1 MRRDERL
8 EMRETRKTEE
18 FDLFHRKIDL
28 VLQKQFFNEKS
39 IVSLKSRFFQ
49 KNSIFFIITLDSGNP
64 ICASYSFEN
73 VSVGEI
79 WGVGNL
85 GEWGNLL
92 GKAVGK
98 IWGNIG
104 EIRGGS
110 GGKSG
115 RIWVNLEGIW
125 GWEG

>member
-8 EMRETRKTEE
+8 EMIETRKTEE

-28 VLQKQFFNEKS
+28 VLQKPFFNEKIDRFIKKS
-39 IVSLKSRFFQ
+39 ISRPPKIDFFH
-49 KNSIFFIITLDSGNP
+49 NYTRLGEP

-85 GEWGNLL
+85 GGVGKSPGESCGKNMGKYWGNQ
-92 GKAVGK
+92 
-98 IWGNIG
+98 G
-104 EIRGGS
+104 ES

-115 RIWVNLEGIW
+115 GIWGNLEGIW
-125 GWEG
+125 GVE